1 MFDDGALPGS
11 GSACL
16 SESEPSSEPEPE
28 PALAFK
34 GGGQSGTAGQG
45 SIIPPQLDLVF
56 TLDEDTGC
64 VAGKRFPRTGDGIVL
79 MHAGGERLRKEHVQA
94 LVAFIKKSG
103 MSGKYGLA
111 DEGLEK
117 EFRKFWNQFKAKE
130 KVPADVPSPYDLTP
144 TLSGVKSGDRFLLC
158 REVFKQLVLRA
169 RPEFRVLADGRCV
182 RR

>member
-1 MFDDGALPGS
+1 LFDGDDSLGS
-11 GSACL
+11 ESSTCL
-16 SESEPSSEPEPE
+16 SEPSPESESVAP
-28 PALAFK
+28 FT
-34 GGGQSGTAGQG
+34 GHGRDGTAEQG

-56 TLDEDTGC
+56 ALDEDTGC
-64 VAGKRFPRTGDGIVL
+64 VEGKRFPRTGDGIVL
-79 MHAGGERLRKEHVQA
+79 MHAGGEKLHKEHVQA
-94 LVAFIKKSG
+94 RVAFIKKGGVSG
-103 MSGKYGLA
+103 TYKLA

-117 EFRKFWNQFKAKE
+117 EFRKFWTQFKAKE
-130 KVPADVPSPYDLTP
+130 EVPADVPSPYDLTP